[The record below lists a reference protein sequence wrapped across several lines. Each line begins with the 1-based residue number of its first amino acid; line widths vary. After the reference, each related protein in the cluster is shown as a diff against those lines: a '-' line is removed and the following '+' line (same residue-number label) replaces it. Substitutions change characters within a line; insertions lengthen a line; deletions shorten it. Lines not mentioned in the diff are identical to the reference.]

1 MEVILSA
8 ISFVFVGLIV
18 VAAFTIGFSLLL
30 WFTML
35 GILISCIFLARQYW
49 LRWKFLRNNK
59 ADTKIIEGVYTEI
72 TDKKP

>member
-1 MEVILSA
+1 MEVILSV
-8 ISFVFVGLIV
+8 ISFIFVGLIV

-35 GILISCIFLARQYW
+35 GILISCVFMARQYW

-59 ADTKIIEGVYTEI
+59 ADTTIIEGTYTEI
-72 TDKKP
+72 IDNKP